1 MYEKIDKMQY
11 TPMMRQF
18 LEIKEQFPDTLVFF
32 RLGDFYEMFFNDA
45 IVASKE
51 LEIVLTGR
59 DAGAP
64 ERVPMCGVPYH
75 SVNSYLDK
83 LTEKGYKIA
92 IVEQVEDPA
101 EAKGLVAREVV
112 RIITPGTVTEGGTLD
127 EKGNNFLVSVSEER
141 DRYILSYSD
150 LSTGENYL
158 TNIPH
163 SNDILI
169 SEILKIKTK
178 EIVVGEDF
186 NLNILSPLKNLTPIV
201 FSLENNTAPPS
212 YLKGLGEGLDR
223 AEEQNFFRL
232 INYIIRTQKRTLV
245 HMRKVEKYDSSEFM
259 KIDLASRRNLELTET
274 LRFQDKK
281 HTLFSILDK
290 CVTALGSRFLKK
302 QIIFPLVSKDKIE
315 KRYDVIDRM
324 KKSFLETAE
333 LRKTLESVYDLER
346 IVGKISYESANPR
359 DFLQLKRSLGALP
372 KIRKLTEKI
381 GIDDYF
387 DFSEDYEKILALHDL
402 IERSILEDAPLS
414 PKEGGVIK
422 DGYSEELDKLRKIN
436 DEGKD
441 YLLDLEARERERTGI
456 KNLKVGYNRVFGY
469 FIEVTKANKELVKE
483 EHGYIRKQT
492 LVNSERY
499 ITQELKEKEA
509 AILRAEEKT
518 LALEY
523 GLFVE
528 IRDEAKNYAHELQD
542 LAKKIAELD
551 MLSAFQTVANEN
563 NYVRPVLAEDNSLE
577 IRASR
582 HPVLEKFTDRF
593 IPNDLVM
600 SAEDTVLLITGPNM
614 GGKST
619 YMRQIALI
627 AIMAQIGCFVSARS
641 AKLPI
646 FDAIFTRI
654 GAADDI
660 VSGQSTFMV
669 EMSEVNNALKGATER
684 SLILFDEIGRGT
696 ATYDGMALAQAII
709 EFVHNR
715 IRAKTLFSTHYH
727 ELTVLEEDLENLR
740 NVHVSAEEVH
750 GEIVFLYKVRKGPVD
765 KSYGINVAKLASLPL
780 EVTLRAEDLLHK
792 LETSRAQ
799 DKKHLSI
806 KTYQPPLLYD
816 SKTEKETL
824 ALEKIKSLDIDRM
837 NPLEALNA
845 LAELQKLL
853 KK

>member
-1 MYEKIDKMQY
+1 M
-11 TPMMRQF
+11 
-18 LEIKEQFPDTLVFF
+18 
-32 RLGDFYEMFFNDA
+32 
-45 IVASKE
+45 
-51 LEIVLTGR
+51 
-59 DAGAP
+59 
-64 ERVPMCGVPYH
+64 
-75 SVNSYLDK
+75 
-83 LTEKGYKIA
+83 
-92 IVEQVEDPA
+92 
-101 EAKGLVAREVV
+101 
-112 RIITPGTVTEGGTLD
+112 
-127 EKGNNFLVSVSEER
+127 
-141 DRYILSYSD
+141 
-150 LSTGENYL
+150 
-158 TNIPH
+158 
-163 SNDILI
+163 
-169 SEILKIKTK
+169 
-178 EIVVGEDF
+178 
-186 NLNILSPLKNLTPIV
+186 
-201 FSLENNTAPPS
+201 
-212 YLKGLGEGLDR
+212 
-223 AEEQNFFRL
+223 
-232 INYIIRTQKRTLV
+232 
-245 HMRKVEKYDSSEFM
+245 
-259 KIDLASRRNLELTET
+259 
-274 LRFQDKK
+274 
-281 HTLFSILDK
+281 
-290 CVTALGSRFLKK
+290 
-302 QIIFPLVSKDKIE
+302 
-315 KRYDVIDRM
+315 
-324 KKSFLETAE
+324 
-333 LRKTLESVYDLER
+333 
-346 IVGKISYESANPR
+346 
-359 DFLQLKRSLGALP
+359 
-372 KIRKLTEKI
+372 
-381 GIDDYF
+381 
-387 DFSEDYEKILALHDL
+387 

-750 GEIVFLYKVRKGPVD
+750 G
-765 KSYGINVAKLASLPL
+765 KLSF
-780 EVTLRAEDLLHK
+780 
-792 LETSRAQ
+792 
-799 DKKHLSI
+799 I
-806 KTYQPPLLYD
+806 
-816 SKTEKETL
+816 
-824 ALEKIKSLDIDRM
+824 
-837 NPLEALNA
+837 
-845 LAELQKLL
+845 
-853 KK
+853 